1 MALSPSVLASL
12 IQANLAGYG
21 ANGSNLGVF
30 CTAVATGIVMSVVGK
45 TFTTIDV
52 GTVPGVGTGT
62 GIGITGLSSSIMKS
76 TALGLMSSQGENAPN
91 LMQAITD
98 AVVAHLS
105 TAATLSSVHTPVFL
119 GTGTIVPG
127 SIAVIPAEM
136 SSNIDSQLQAN
147 GAQGEN
153 RTQLATAIGTGVAMN
168 ILSLGSGIVVITG
181 SPTGIPVPGAGS
193 GTGTI
198 S

>member
-21 ANGSNLGVF
+21 ANGSKLGVF
-30 CTAVATGIVMSVVGK
+30 CTAVATGIVMSIVGK

-52 GTVPGVGTGT
+52 GTVPGVGAGS
-62 GIGITGLSSSIMKS
+62 GVGITGLSSALMKS
-76 TALGLMSSQGENAPN
+76 TALGLMSSQGVNAPK

-105 TAATLSSVHTPVFL
+105 TATLSSVNAPVFL

-136 SSNIDSQLQAN
+136 SGNIDSQLQAA

-153 RTQLATAIGTGVAMN
+153 RTQLATVIGTGVATN
-168 ILSLGSGIVVITG
+168 ILSFGSGTLVITG